1 MKLLTHAYS
10 WTAGDPDTRKTWM
23 REFAEAGETHIVLTN
38 KLLSEACGEPIYLMN
53 FYKEMRN
60 FGLDFVDGHALWGPW
75 SDPGMPLEEWHEQLI
90 LRHRAT
96 LRFCSRFGVDTLA
109 FHTGV
114 TSKGLFGKEL
124 TLDDYRKSL
133 IRSMEELLPHAERYG
148 VILALENQ
156 WTPLNQSRILL
167 EVMEYFHSPF
177 LGLCYD
183 SGHGNLTEKGGKSPE
198 KSCVPPVWNDFG
210 IPIVWEENLIEK
222 FVPWMV
228 NCHLHDND
236 GMADEHQLPG
246 NGTVDWAR
254 IKKALHAAPR
264 LKNIQN
270 ESDPHGHT
278 IRETCRIYRELL
290 KDL

>member
-1 MKLLTHAYS
+1 MCFKQL
-10 WTAGDPDTRKTWM
+10 
-23 REFAEAGETHIVLTN
+23 AESVQYIYYVQVPYQVYESYEVEVEYEYHILNTTLVN
-38 KLLSEACGEPIYLMN
+38 NGIQAAVNAS
-53 FYKEMRN
+53 
-60 FGLDFVDGHALWGPW
+60 GLDD
-75 SDPGMPLEEWHEQLI
+75 EQL
-90 LRHRAT
+90 
-96 LRFCSRFGVDTLA
+96 
-109 FHTGV
+109 
-114 TSKGLFGKEL
+114 
-124 TLDDYRKSL
+124 
-133 IRSMEELLPHAERYG
+133 ERYG

-236 GMADEHQLPG
+236 GSTDSHSLPG
-246 NGTVDWAR
+246 EGNVDWHKVIPMLKR
-254 IKKALHAAPR
+254 APR
-264 LKNIQN
+264 LAVVQSEVCLMPRYSVKQLCAAFEKLGGI
-270 ESDPHGHT
+270 E
-278 IRETCRIYRELL
+278 
-290 KDL
+290 